1 MTMNNSTA
9 TSAEDLQLSALLAS
23 ELDAIE
29 QDMNSTETKKRK
41 ANATKVLLSE
51 IGSLLD
57 AVSGG
62 KGEKASSSSKA
73 SSSKVA
79 DLVTL
84 MKNDPKKLATLLQNL
99 IAKSG
104 NKKQLSKVLQALSV
118 ASGTNQVSLSDVVS
132 LINAVKKPAAVEE
145 RFNSLMNDADKYM
158 KMADKAMDEQGVS
171 KEEAMNHPMVKA
183 ALGALLGNSPAPA
196 PASDSDADNS
206 NAMRNV
212 KMQFAMDLSKLMSSV
227 FAQQAEQ
234 SNEMTDL
241 AKAMM
246 DGAKATCDQQIKA
259 QQDEEAAEAQA
270 NTTPWWSTLI
280 SALVIAAGAVVTL
293 LTAGTAAPVVAAI
306 CVSVIIGV
314 VMMSPAGTA
323 ITQALDKAIGG
334 DNPSIGAQIGT
345 SCIIAAITTI
355 LTLGAGGFATVAES
369 AANDGLEAGIGAA
382 AKGAAGAAG
391 EAAGDAGIEMVE
403 MGAGSVEEEVEEEA
417 VGETFKD
424 IGKSSAKAA
433 KQVGK
438 LVYSM
443 KALTE
448 GLGARAG
455 GLLIQNI
462 IGSGILIQGIQGL
475 MELTPEGRA
484 DLQNTWVEVG
494 LAVGGAIASFGI
506 AYGAG
511 AVYGIGVEERSNALE
526 KAGLDD
532 GIGESTKKMRL
543 YAKAIDIAANSF
555 QAVVGFIQFAFKIEL
570 GTAQLN
576 LGTVEAEYSMVKFN
590 QQTVQALQ
598 SDISS
603 QAQARTKQLMEIQGS
618 VLDTM
623 GEENQNMISAIA
635 G

>member
-1 MTMNNSTA
+1 MNNSTA

-62 KGEKASSSSKA
+62 KGEKAFSSSKA

-84 MKNDPKKLATLLQNL
+84 MKNDPKKLATLLQKL

-196 PASDSDADNS
+196 PAPASDSDADNS

-259 QQDEEAAEAQA
+259 QQDELAAEAQA

-280 SALVIAAGAVVTL
+280 SALVIVAGAVVTL
-293 LTAGTAAPVVAAI
+293 LTAGTAAPVVAAV
-306 CVSVIIGV
+306 CVSVIIGA
-314 VMMSPAGTA
+314 VMMSPAGSA
-323 ITQALDKAIGG
+323 ITNALTSACGGGIGG
-334 DNPSIGAQIGT
+334 QIGA

-369 AANDGLEAGIGAA
+369 AANDGLEGAESGIGAA

-391 EAAGDAGIEMVE
+391 SAAGDAGIEMVE
-403 MGAGSVEEEVEEEA
+403 MGAESVEEEVEEEV

-424 IGKSSAKAA
+424 IGKSSTKAV
-433 KQVGK
+433 KQAGK

-448 GLGARAG
+448 GLGKRAA

-462 IGSGILIQGIQGL
+462 IGSGILSQGVQGL

-484 DLQNTWVEVG
+484 LLQNTAFEVFLSWEEAG
-494 LAVGGAIASFGI
+494 ISFGVG
-506 AYGAG
+506 YGAG
-511 AVYGIGVEERSNALE
+511 QLYGAGVEERANGLE

-532 GIGESTKKMRL
+532 GIGESTKTMRM
-543 YAKAIDIAANSF
+543 IGTISDMAANAA
-555 QAVVGFIQFAFKIEL
+555 QGIVGFIQYSYKMEL
-570 GTAQLN
+570 ATAQKN

-590 QQTVQALQ
+590 QQTAQALQ
-598 SDISS
+598 SSINS

-623 GEENQNMISAIA
+623 GDENQNMISAIV